1 MRPPSTYWIRK
12 FNERV
17 KSAANPGRQVV
28 ENEEVRGVTT
38 ELLDVLCYVTE
49 LENRLDALQQQ
60 IQDAQIITVEFKGD
74 NF

>member
-1 MRPPSTYWIRK
+1 
-12 FNERV
+12 
-17 KSAANPGRQVV
+17 V